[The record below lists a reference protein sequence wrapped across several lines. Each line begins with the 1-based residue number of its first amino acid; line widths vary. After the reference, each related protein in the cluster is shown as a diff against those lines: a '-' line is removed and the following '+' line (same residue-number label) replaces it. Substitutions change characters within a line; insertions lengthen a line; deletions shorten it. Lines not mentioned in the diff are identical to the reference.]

1 MKPAIQNLKDVLH
14 ISHSQLF
21 TYLNCS
27 LKYRYQYVEG
37 RQPERISI
45 SLPFGKA
52 VHKAI
57 EHFYRCKKDGL
68 PVDAK
73 AMEQAFTESLIR
85 ESTESDTPLLFK
97 KEMPDIASAVVMG
110 KALVNTFYEE
120 VSLDGYEI
128 VDVEL
133 PLSATLFDQ
142 EGKPTD
148 LQLVG
153 FIDVLLR
160 DAQGNYL
167 VVDNKTSKQAK
178 SQDAV
183 DGDIQM
189 TAYSYLLAANRYVF
203 PRSEVQCRFD
213 VLRKLKTPKLEQY
226 HTRRGPEQRKKFSKL
241 ATAILTGIENR
252 VFLPC
257 KGWLCADCSFA
268 EACAKDW

>member
-1 MKPAIQNLKDVLH
+1 MKPAIQNLKDLLH

-27 LKYRYQYVEG
+27 LKYKYQYVEG
-37 RQPERISI
+37 REPERISI

-57 EHFYRCKKDGL
+57 EHYYRCHKDGI
-68 PVDAK
+68 PVELK
-73 AMEQAFTESLIR
+73 TLQHLFTEALIR
-85 ESTESDTPLLFK
+85 EGTESKIPLLYK
-97 KEMPDIASAVVMG
+97 KEVPDIASAVFMG
-110 KALVNTFYEE
+110 KALVKAFYEGI
-120 VSLDGYEI
+120 SLDGYEI
-128 VDVEL
+128 VGVEL
-133 PLSATLFDQ
+133 PLSATLFDMN
-142 EGKPTD
+142 GIPKD
-148 LQLVG
+148 MHLVG
-153 FIDVLLR
+153 FIDLLLR

-167 VVDNKTSKQAK
+167 IVDNKTSKQPK

-183 DGDIQM
+183 DADLQM

-203 PRSEVQCRFD
+203 PRAEVQCRFD

-241 ATAILTGIENR
+241 ATAILSGIENR
-252 VFLPC
+252 VFIPC
-257 KGWLCADCSFA
+257 RGWLCADCQFA